1 MKSGACSRRAALPD
15 EWHFHILDRAGFLAL
30 LPPRLLVAHVQGVV
44 LRWLPLRDIVRCEA
58 V

>member
-1 MKSGACSRRAALPD
+1 MPD
-15 EWHFHILDRAGFLAL
+15 EWHLHTFDRAGFLAL
-30 LPPRLLVAHVQGVV
+30 VPPRLLVAHVQGVV